1 MSTVEARVLNFG
13 TFKNA
18 IAKQFERMERHPMF
32 RVEVDKDVLWA
43 TYLSSFPP
51 GTNPIFR
58 ERTEY
63 DCSCCRHFIRDIGDV
78 VAVIDGTV
86 VSVWDAPLSEEPAYE
101 AVAAALARLVKAHP
115 IAAPF
120 LHHIR
125 TAGTDKNFEQLA
137 DGTKTWTHF
146 SVNIAPAFVASKDA
160 IPTIL
165 SEKRSTY
172 DVLARS
178 LAEITLDAVDTTLE
192 MIAQGSLY
200 RGDEHKHALQTFRE
214 LQVGY
219 ALASA
224 EDRPVFVWLAANSA
238 PGSVAR
244 IRSTVIGT
252 LLADLSEG
260 KDMEASVAAF
270 EAKVAPTNYK
280 RPTALV
286 TKKMVEQA
294 KATIAELGLTSA
306 LERRYAVIGDVTI
319 NNVLFADR
327 RAREAISGDVFDEI
341 AGHAANRAPKKLD
354 AVDEVTIER
363 FIAEVLPRAES
374 VEVMLENRHA
384 GNLVSLIAP
393 SDPTAGL
400 LFKWGNRFS
409 WSYAGELADSI
420 KERVKKAGGSVVG
433 DLCCRLAWHNFD
445 DLDFHMQEPG
455 GGHIYFGNRGQA
467 SPCGGRLDVDMN
479 AGLGTTREPVENI
492 FYSSKDR
499 MREGTY
505 RLLVNQYMKRE
516 NDSQGFEAEIDWLGT
531 VHRFEAE
538 RSPKTGEYVTVA
550 EIDYTRKDGAVVRGA
565 LRSSQA
571 SRQVWGLATQAFH
584 RVSVAMLS
592 PNYWDGEAVGNKHY
606 FFMLDGCAN
615 DGTARGFF
623 NEFLMPV
630 FDKHRKVFEMVGSRM
645 KIAPASEQLSGL
657 GFSSTPKNSLICR
670 VKGSFTRTI
679 KIVF

>member
-1 MSTVEARVLNFG
+1 MTVETAVLNFSV
-13 TFKNA
+13 FKTA
-18 IAKQFERMERHPMF
+18 VAKQFALIQKHPMF
-32 RVEVDKDVLWA
+32 RVHVERDELWA
-43 TYLSSFPP
+43 LYLSSFPP

-63 DCSCCRHFIRDIGDV
+63 DCSCCRHFIRDVGDV
-78 VAVIDGTV
+78 VAVIDGEV
-86 VSVWDAPLSEEPAYE
+86 VSVWDAALADEPAYE
-101 AVAAALARLVKAHP
+101 AVASALARLVRSRP
-115 IAAPF
+115 IAEPF
-120 LHHIR
+120 LHYER
-125 TAGTDKNFEQLA
+125 TAGTDKNFEQLPG
-137 DGTKTWTHF
+137 GTKTWNHF
-146 SVNIAPAFVASKDA
+146 FVNIAPDFVVKKDA
-160 IPTIL
+160 RATLL
-165 SEKRSTY
+165 SEQRSTH
-172 DVLARS
+172 DVLVRS
-178 LAEITLDAVDTTLE
+178 LDEITPDAVDTVLE
-192 MIAQGSLY
+192 MIGQGSLY
-200 RGDEHKHALQTFRE
+200 RGDEHKHAVEKFRE
-214 LQVGY
+214 L
-219 ALASA
+219 LAGWGAIHPEGRSLFA
-224 EDRPVFVWLAANSA
+224 WLAAKSA

-244 IRSTVIGT
+244 IRGTVIGT
-252 LLADLSEG
+252 LLVDLSEG

-294 KATIAELGLTSA
+294 KDTIAGLGLTSA

-327 RAREAISGDVFDEI
+327 RARKAISGDVFDEI
-341 AGHAANRAPKKLD
+341 AGQAADRAPKKLD
-354 AVDEVTIER
+354 TVEEVSIDR

-374 VEVMLENRHA
+374 IEVMLEYRHA

-393 SDPTAGL
+393 TDPAAGL

-455 GGHIYFGNRGQA
+455 GGHISFRHKGP
-467 SPCGGRLDVDMN
+467 SLCGGRLDVDMN
-479 AGLGTTREPVENI
+479 AGHGTTREPVENI
-492 FYSSKDR
+492 FYADQRR

-505 RLLVNQYMKRE
+505 RLTVNQFAQRE
-516 NDSQGFEAEIDWLGT
+516 HDNQGFEAEIDWLGT
-531 VHRFEAE
+531 VHRFAAD
-538 RSPKTGEYVTVA
+538 RSPRNRETVTVA
-550 EIDYTRKDGAVVRGA
+550 DIDYTRKGGAVVRSA
-565 LRSSQA
+565 LQSTQA
-571 SRQVWGLATQAFH
+571 SRQVWGLATQTFH

-592 PNYWDGEAVGNKHY
+592 PNYWDGEAVGNKHH

-630 FDKHRKVFEMVGSRM
+630 FDKHRKVFEIVGSKM
-645 KIAPASEQLSGL
+645 KVAPASEQLSGL
-657 GFSSTPKNSLICR
+657 GFSSTQRNDLIVR

-679 KIVF
+679 KVIF